1 MKTRWIVSALV
12 VSCGLSG
19 VCHAQYQTE
28 RGAAIG
34 GIGGAL
40 AGAAIGKNNGD
51 TGACALL
58 GGAVW
63 LVTGAVVGNS
73 MEQKQRVQAY
83 EQQRAYQLSR
93 AVSTTDVITMA
104 RNGLSDEVIVNHIR
118 ENGVQR
124 RLEVSDVIMLHKNG
138 VSEATIAA
146 MQNAPVGTPVYVAPP
161 APRYVAPAP
170 VIVQEYHY
178 VRPPYWGP
186 HYYGHYHHH
195 HHGHHYRHGHGHGHG
210 HGGVHWGVT
219 FGN

>member
-1 MKTRWIVSALV
+1 MSA
-12 VSCGLSG
+12 

-51 TGACALL
+51 TGAGALI
-58 GGAVW
+58 GGAAG
-63 LVTGAVVGNS
+63 LLTGAIVGNT
-73 MEQKQRVQAY
+73 MEQKARAQAY
-83 EQQRAYQLSR
+83 QQQRAYQVSR
-93 AVSTTDVITMA
+93 AVSTSDVINMA
-104 RNGLSDEVIVNHIR
+104 HNGLSDEVIVNHIR

-146 MQNAPVGTPVYVAPP
+146 MQNASIGAPATPVYVAP
-161 APRYVAPAP
+161 APRYAPAP

-186 HYYGHYHHH
+186 SYYGHYHHH
-195 HHGHHYRHGHGHGHG
+195 HHGHHHHRGHGHS
-210 HGGVHWGVT
+210 GVHWGVT
-219 FGN
+219 IGH